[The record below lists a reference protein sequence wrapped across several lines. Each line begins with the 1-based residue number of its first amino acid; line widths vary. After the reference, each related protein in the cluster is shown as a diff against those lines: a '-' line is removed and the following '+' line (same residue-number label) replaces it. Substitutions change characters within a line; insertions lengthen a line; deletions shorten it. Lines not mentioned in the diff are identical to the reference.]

1 MDNNFTNSILE
12 NGRKN
17 REYLISELQKKIEE
31 MKKIA
36 NELEYKVNEL
46 LEEAKRLD
54 INYIPDNTILGG
66 SEGTLDL
73 KTIYGWIGIS
83 KSAKEKLASLKLD
96 EDTIFEEDKY
106 IKRAQDLL
114 DKIDSKIEQMVIR
127 FKEKNQKKFSEAF
140 FQKIETQIGLA
151 NTEIEVNELKAR
163 EESLLKEKDSLNKK
177 VIKGKKTKE
186 KIQGIEKEIEEIKF
200 QIDQKDKKN
209 FELKQ
214 REKVNHFTYP
224 IGKKT
229 TDQPKNKNNAI
240 AKENIE
246 K

>member
-163 EESLLKEKDSLNKK
+163 EESLLKEKDSLNKSYHYLIF
-177 VIKGKKTKE
+177 VKK
-186 KIQGIEKEIEEIKF
+186 QL
-200 QIDQKDKKN
+200 N
-209 FELKQ
+209 L
-214 REKVNHFTYP
+214 
-224 IGKKT
+224 
-229 TDQPKNKNNAI
+229 
-240 AKENIE
+240 
-246 K
+246 

>member
-36 NELEYKVNEL
+36 NELEHKVNEL

-83 KSAKEKLASLKLD
+83 KSAKEKLDSLKLD

-106 IKRAQDLL
+106 INSAQDLL
-114 DKIDSKIEQMVIR
+114 DKIDSRIKQMVIR
-127 FKEKNQKKFSEAF
+127 FKDENQKKFSEAF

-151 NTEIEVNELKAR
+151 NTEIEVNELKSR
-163 EESLLKEKDSLNKK
+163 EESLLKEKDSLNRK

-186 KIQGIEKEIEEIKF
+186 RIQGIEKEIEEIKF

-214 REKVNHFTYP
+214 REKTNHFTYS
-224 IGKKT
+224 IGKKP
-229 TDQPKNKNNAI
+229 TDQPESKNNAI
-240 AKENIE
+240 AEGNIE

>member
-96 EDTIFEEDKY
+96 EDTIFE
-106 IKRAQDLL
+106 
-114 DKIDSKIEQMVIR
+114 
-127 FKEKNQKKFSEAF
+127 
-140 FQKIETQIGLA
+140 
-151 NTEIEVNELKAR
+151 
-163 EESLLKEKDSLNKK
+163 
-177 VIKGKKTKE
+177 
-186 KIQGIEKEIEEIKF
+186 
-200 QIDQKDKKN
+200 
-209 FELKQ
+209 
-214 REKVNHFTYP
+214 
-224 IGKKT
+224 
-229 TDQPKNKNNAI
+229 
-240 AKENIE
+240 
-246 K
+246 

>member
-1 MDNNFTNSILE
+1 MDNSDTNAILE
-12 NGRKN
+12 NGREN
-17 REYLISELQKKIEE
+17 RKYLISEFQKKIEE
-31 MKKIA
+31 MERIA
-36 NELEYKVNEL
+36 NELEHKINEF

-54 INYIPDNTILGG
+54 INYIPDYTILGN
-66 SEGTLDL
+66 SEEALDS

-83 KSAKEKLASLKLD
+83 KSAKEKLDSLKLD

-106 IKRAQDLL
+106 INSAQDLL
-114 DKIDSKIEQMVIR
+114 DKIDSRIKQMVIR
-127 FKEKNQKKFSEAF
+127 FKDENQKKFSEAF

-151 NTEIEVNELKAR
+151 NTEIEVNELKSR
-163 EESLLKEKDSLNKK
+163 EESLLKEKDSLNRK

-186 KIQGIEKEIEEIKF
+186 RIQGIEKEIEEIKF

-214 REKVNHFTYP
+214 REKTNHFTYS
-224 IGKKT
+224 IGKKP
-229 TDQPKNKNNAI
+229 TDQPESKNNAI
-240 AKENIE
+240 AEENIE

>member
-17 REYLISELQKKIEE
+17 REYIISELQKKIEE

-96 EDTIFEEDKY
+96 EDTIFKEDKY

-214 REKVNHFTYP
+214 REKANHFTYP

>member
-36 NELEYKVNEL
+36 NELEHKVNEL

-66 SEGTLDL
+66 SERTLDL

-96 EDTIFEEDKY
+96 EDSIFEEDKY

-127 FKEKNQKKFSEAF
+127 FKETNKKRFDEAKDQKVK
-140 FQKIETQIGLA
+140 TQIELA
-151 NTEIEVNELKAR
+151 NAEIEVNELKAR
-163 EESLLKEKDSLNKK
+163 EEGLLKEKDSLNRK

-186 KIQGIEKEIEEIKF
+186 KIQGIEKEIEEIKS

-209 FELKQ
+209 FELEQ
-214 REKVNHFTYP
+214 RKKANHFTYSME
-224 IGKKT
+224 KKPT
-229 TDQPKNKNNAI
+229 EQPENKNNVI
-240 AKENIE
+240 TEKNIE